1 VGRLPARSGTAP
13 TGRRPGRA
21 PAVGRGKKG
30 GSAGER
36 RRRAG
41 RPRLRARC
49 PRGASRL
56 GPLAVSES
64 SASGGAAPRPQW
76 NGSDRTA
83 SESRSCGGTGKG
95 TRGGRR
101 RRAGRPRLRA
111 RRPRGSSSAWASGSF
126 RVECP
131 RWYGPPPAAERLR
144 PDGVRVARLR
154 RNGEENTGERR
165 RRAGRPRL
173 RARCPRGSGSA
184 RASGS
189 FRVECPR

>member
-1 VGRLPARSGTAP
+1 MFKAADPSRVSAVGRLPARSGTAP

-21 PAVGRGKKG
+21 PALGRGKKGG

-56 GPLAVSES
+56 WPLAVSES

-76 NGSDRTA
+76 NGPGRTA

-95 TRGGRR
+95 TRGGTASCGPSSPPCSPPAWRQLGSCLR
-101 RRAGRPRLRA
+101 QFPSRVPAVARPPPRSGTAPTGLRPGRAPAVGRGKGEHGGETA
-111 RRPRGSSSAWASGSF
+111 SRGSS
-126 RVECP
+126 
-131 RWYGPPPAAERLR
+131 PPPR
-144 PDGVRVARLR
+144 
-154 RNGEENTGERR
+154 
-165 RRAGRPRL
+165 
-173 RARCPRGSGSA
+173 
-184 RASGS
+184 
-189 FRVECPR
+189 